1 MEFQSKI
8 QQSCYE
14 LIKPWMEELFEDALI
29 IQANEPVFYI
39 NFGSAVARTEV
50 VPWGDSEAI
59 IATRSQVVTNIEVTP
74 DLLYYL
80 LRENDSLYFG
90 RFALDD
96 ANDIIFE
103 HSLVGSTCDQQEL
116 KTSVITV
123 VKFADEY
130 DDKIVN
136 RWGGQRALDRQPPGN
151 NGSTTQD

>member
-1 MEFQSKI
+1 MEFQSKV

-14 LIKPWMEELFEDALI
+14 MIKPWMGELFEEALI
-29 IQANEPVFYI
+29 ISDTEPVFFI

-50 VPWGDSEAI
+50 VPWGDGEAI
-59 IATRSQVVTNIEVTP
+59 IATRSQVVTNLEVTP

-136 RWGGQRALDRQPPGN
+136 RWGGQRALDRQPSSV
-151 NGSTTQD
+151 GSSSN

>member
-1 MEFQSKI
+1 MEFQSKV

-14 LIKPWMEELFEDALI
+14 MIKPWMQELFEESLI
-29 IQANEPVFYI
+29 ISETEPVFFI

-59 IATRSQVVTNIEVTP
+59 IATRSQVVTNVEVTP

-96 ANDIIFE
+96 TNDIIFE

-136 RWGGQRALDRQPPGN
+136 RWGGQRALDRQPLNAGN
-151 NGSTTQD
+151 SVTS